1 MASPSLFSISA
12 LSYLIVFFSVNPYA
26 SLGSSEKVEVSLY
39 YETLCPFCAN
49 FIVNHLVKIF
59 QNGLISAVNLR
70 LVPWGNAWTNP
81 NGSVI
86 CQVTPLSQFL
96 FSFLSCGFRFRLR
109 YSEIYCCFC
118 LFCLLFCSSFFIVYR
133 FRLVSL
139 FNSIS
144 Y

>member
-12 LSYLIVFFSVNPYA
+12 LSYLMVFFSVNPYA

-96 FSFLSCGFRFRLR
+96 FSFLSFFLFFLLLILFLSYMQQKGVFVNRVF
-109 YSEIYCCFC
+109 EISVDFVFVKMGSV
-118 LFCLLFCSSFFIVYR
+118 L
-133 FRLVSL
+133 
-139 FNSIS
+139 
-144 Y
+144 